1 MPRHS
6 LGRIRSFLRHEGALS
21 ITEYGML
28 TAFIALVIIAVV
40 IVLGGGLATW
50 FGSKTGQVTTV

>member
-1 MPRHS
+1 MPR
-6 LGRIRSFLRHEGALS
+6 RFRRQIQVFLRHEGALS

-40 IVLGGGLATW
+40 IILGGGLANW
-50 FGSKTGQVTTV
+50 FGNKTGNITTV